1 MAELSTVEKTVWKAI
16 QGIAA
21 QKYRNPCNRLLLDI
35 NAVCD
40 AAIADLHEVIARHSE
55 PAK

>member
-21 QKYRNPCNRLLLDI
+21 QKYREPCNQMLLDI
-35 NAVCD
+35 NGVCD
-40 AAIADLHEVIARHSE
+40 AAIADLHEVIARHK
-55 PAK
+55 PAS